1 MTTSKERTVITPPFP
16 DHTQLPDEDGTF
28 VFAKRTVGQNFQ
40 EHPQSIILTDSI
52 IPVLQ
57 QIHPDGQ
64 YAIGQDCGIY
74 WRETDPPENGAESPD
89 WFYVGNVPPTLNGQL
104 RRSYVLRRE
113 YISPLIALE
122 FASGDGSEERDKTPL
137 SRSPEGQTTK
147 PGKFWVYERIIHIPY
162 YGIYVI
168 GTGTLEVYSLV
179 NGSYQI
185 IEPNERG
192 HYPIEPLGVELGL
205 WFGSYPSHQPPL
217 LWLRWWDKSG
227 NLLLIGSERAELE
240 SQRAEQEQQRAEQE
254 RLRAEQE
261 SQRAEQ
267 ERQRAEQE
275 HQRAEQEQERAET
288 LEKAQQDAIPRLLGL
303 GLSVEQV
310 ASALSLS
317 VEQVREAI
325 NRNS

>member
-28 VFAKRTVGQNFQ
+28 VKNFQ

-74 WRETDPPENGAESPD
+74 WRETDPPEKGAESPD

-137 SRSPEGQTTK
+137 SRSPEGEKIK

-179 NGSYQI
+179 NGSYQLL
-185 IEPNERG
+185 EPNERG

-240 SQRAEQEQQRAEQE
+240 TQRAEQE

-261 SQRAEQ
+261 TQRAEQ
-267 ERQRAEQE
+267 ER
-275 HQRAEQEQERAET
+275 QRAEQEQERAET